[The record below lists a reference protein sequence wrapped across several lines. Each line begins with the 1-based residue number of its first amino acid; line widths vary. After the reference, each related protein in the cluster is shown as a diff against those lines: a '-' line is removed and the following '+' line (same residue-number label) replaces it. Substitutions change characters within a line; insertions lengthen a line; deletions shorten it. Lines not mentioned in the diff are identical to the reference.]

1 MIVWC
6 QSTDRGRSITGR
18 MKLMPEASVL
28 WYLPRRSMII
38 VCACWTTRM
47 LFEISTMTPK
57 ATAATSIVPGPILGL
72 LLDHESR
79 AIHLNDRDLGAGLDH
94 RRVTRCAPPVLT
106 LDFDPAGLPRA
117 DALRHGARL
126 AEQGVHAGAQL
137 GPGAELEVVH
147 QARPQSGHAH
157 DAGSREGDALRHKS
171 EAGDKPD
178 DPGDARPHR
187 QAGEPEAGREHLP
200 DKQADRQQK
209 PKQPIFHMVQ
219 SCNPC
224 RRFAIQLEP
233 TPYGAV
239 MIARSLLLLSS
250 VALITVPAA
259 AQSSHHVLKG
269 DSVAIY
275 NLVGEL
281 RVEAGSGS
289 DVAVDVQRGGAD
301 AAKLDIQSGPLRG
314 RETLRI
320 IYPDD
325 VISMPQWG
333 RGSNT
338 TLRVRDDGTFGDDK
352 GGGGHD
358 RGWLR
363 EGHEVRITGR
373 GRDGLEAFADLRVS
387 VPAGKGIALFLGVGK
402 VFVSNV
408 NGSIR
413 VYVA

>member
-1 MIVWC
+1 
-6 QSTDRGRSITGR
+6 
-18 MKLMPEASVL
+18 
-28 WYLPRRSMII
+28 
-38 VCACWTTRM
+38 
-47 LFEISTMTPK
+47 
-57 ATAATSIVPGPILGL
+57 
-72 LLDHESR
+72 
-79 AIHLNDRDLGAGLDH
+79 
-94 RRVTRCAPPVLT
+94 
-106 LDFDPAGLPRA
+106 
-117 DALRHGARL
+117 
-126 AEQGVHAGAQL
+126 
-137 GPGAELEVVH
+137 
-147 QARPQSGHAH
+147 
-157 DAGSREGDALRHKS
+157 
-171 EAGDKPD
+171 
-178 DPGDARPHR
+178 
-187 QAGEPEAGREHLP
+187 
-200 DKQADRQQK
+200 
-209 PKQPIFHMVQ
+209 
-219 SCNPC
+219 
-224 RRFAIQLEP
+224 
-233 TPYGAV
+233 

-352 GGGGHD
+352 GVGGHD
-358 RGWLR
+358 RGRFR

-413 VYVA
+413 VYVASADVAADRIRGTLRVETGSGNVDLRTASGDVNLETGSGDITLSGSDGARLRLETGSGNVTLTDAKAANLYVETGSGDIEATGTSADEVSFGTGSGNVNVALTATFRSVSIETGSGDVTLKVPPTTGAEVDLDTGSGDIDLGGLSLQVRRIAHDHVSGTLGDGKGRLSVETGSGNVHLEKL